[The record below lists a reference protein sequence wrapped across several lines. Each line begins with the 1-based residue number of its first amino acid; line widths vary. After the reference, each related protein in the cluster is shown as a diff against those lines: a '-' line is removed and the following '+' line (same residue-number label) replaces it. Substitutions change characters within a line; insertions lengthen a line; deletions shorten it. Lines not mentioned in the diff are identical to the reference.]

1 MMMIIVVCTS
11 FKYNLHFNQ
20 MRRGG
25 TGNMPLWSSEQRK
38 GGPGPKSWKQRER
51 ARPGHRPTDTPT
63 SPIVVAS
70 SDDEAPKPK
79 QVGTKHR
86 VEVNDDGYAEEYAEY
101 VGFEYKGMYI
111 HLREIDEL
119 QNTGEPTVFRRT
131 QEMEGDTV
139 SIMGEVIQ
147 RMRPKQTNNTVIK
160 STDVNVTFTEN
171 PDDLARDIMYAT
183 LAETQMANPNRQYA
197 SIHVQ
202 TDTTCTAEASTQ
214 TEPTATAASSS
225 DSSDDCTASN
235 VRRSETR
242 KREVTPPASHSRRR
256 VVGPKMASSERS
268 SSRSRERRRIHR
280 QRSPA
285 PVRNEKNGS
294 ARNTRRACFVTTTIH
309 YAGARSSVN

>member
-131 QEMEGDTV
+131 QEMEGGYRIHHGRSD
-139 SIMGEVIQ
+139 
-147 RMRPKQTNNTVIK
+147 P
-160 STDVNVTFTEN
+160 
-171 PDDLARDIMYAT
+171 AYAT
-183 LAETQMANPNRQYA
+183 EANQQHCHQIDR
-197 SIHVQ
+197 
-202 TDTTCTAEASTQ
+202 
-214 TEPTATAASSS
+214 
-225 DSSDDCTASN
+225 
-235 VRRSETR
+235 
-242 KREVTPPASHSRRR
+242 
-256 VVGPKMASSERS
+256 
-268 SSRSRERRRIHR
+268 R
-280 QRSPA
+280 QRDFHREP
-285 PVRNEKNGS
+285 G
-294 ARNTRRACFVTTTIH
+294 
-309 YAGARSSVN
+309 